1 MKRNLA
7 FIGPQGAG
15 KSTIASILAD
25 QLGYVR
31 LSIAD
36 PIKALARDTYPGLEK
51 DSEHLVRTFSGTD
64 RRLGRELL
72 QEIGAKMREVDLD
85 FWLRQ
90 FARRYTEVVKAGRLV
105 VIDDVRLDHEV
116 RYLQHIDP
124 LLSVV
129 RIHAHAVTRSGRLGG
144 KVISSQDI
152 TETGWNLAPYDF
164 SLDTT
169 TLVPQDAAE
178 RLVRWMEEDR
188 R

>member
-1 MKRNLA
+1 VKRNLA

-15 KSTIASILAD
+15 KSTIANLLCD
-25 QLGYVR
+25 FNGYTR

-36 PIKALARDTYPGLEK
+36 PIKEIANGAYPGLTK
-51 DSEHLVRTFSGTD
+51 DAEFLVRTYDGGK
-64 RRLGRELL
+64 RVLGRELL
-72 QEIGAKMREVDLD
+72 QDIGAKLREVDLD

-90 FARRYTEVVKAGRLV
+90 FRRRYTEVARAGRLI

-116 RYLQHIDP
+116 TYLQHIDP

-129 RIHAHAVTRSGRLGG
+129 RIHAHAIRRGDRIG
-144 KVISSQDI
+144 KVVGADDV
-152 TETGWNLAPYDF
+152 TETGWNLAPFDF

-169 TLVPQDAAE
+169 DLTAEDATQ
-178 RLVRWMEEDR
+178 RLIRWMEEDR

>member
-7 FIGPQGAG
+7 LIGPQGSG
-15 KSTIASILAD
+15 KSTLAD
-25 QLGYVR
+25 ILCEELGYVR

-36 PIKALARDTYPGLEK
+36 PIKALARGAYPGLEK
-51 DSEHLVRTFSGTD
+51 DSEHRVRTFDGSEV
-64 RRLGRELL
+64 RMGRELL
-72 QEIGAKMREVDLD
+72 QDIGAALRRIDLD

-90 FARRYTEVVKAGRLV
+90 FSRRYTEATKAGRLV

-129 RIHAHAVTRSGRLGG
+129 RVHAHAVTRSGRLGG
-144 KVISSQDI
+144 KAISSQDV
-152 TETGWNLAPYDF
+152 TETGWNLAPFDF

-169 TLVPQDAAE
+169 ELTPQDACR
-178 RLVRWMEEDR
+178 RLIRWMEEER
-188 R
+188 